1 MNGLDEVR
9 AILCPYDFTPACQAS
24 LREAARLARR
34 LGARLHVVHVVITPP
49 MVVLSPSEGIPVPP
63 VDQTGFLKSIEEKR
77 GPEIQAELARQGVT
91 GIETTIAFRDAL
103 HADVAILEYATTAK
117 MGLIVMAKHGKAALS
132 RLLLGSTTERVLR
145 HAPCPVL
152 VIPASEPKRT

>member
-1 MNGLDEVR
+1 M
-9 AILCPYDFTPACQAS
+9 
-24 LREAARLARR
+24 
-34 LGARLHVVHVVITPP
+34 
-49 MVVLSPSEGIPVPP
+49 
-63 VDQTGFLKSIEEKR
+63 
-77 GPEIQAELARQGVT
+77 T

-117 MGLIVMAKHGKAALS
+117 IGLIVMAKHGKAALS
-132 RLLLGSTTERVLR
+132 RFLLGSTTERVLR